1 MKPWINI
8 VAGLLLSGLCVAQS
22 APPVEPKRPAP
33 PAPQSQETDS
43 QDDTQTFRVNV
54 KLVNIFTTVTDENG
68 APIGGLKK
76 DDFTVYEDGELQKIA
91 IFDRQSG
98 LPLSIVLQIDSSLS
112 TRKDLPL
119 ELESARRFAQTI
131 LRPVDA
137 MSIYQFS
144 DIVDEVQGFTSN
156 LRTLDRAIGRV
167 QASGATAVFDA
178 VYLGAQALS
187 KREGRKVL
195 VIITDG
201 GDTASHVDYGEALR
215 AAQISEAIV
224 YPIIMVPI
232 EASAG
237 RETGGEHA
245 LIQMSRD
252 TGGRFYYASSIR
264 QLDQAFREIS
274 DELRTQYLLAYYPP
288 KSAHGDFRRLK
299 VEVKSSAAPDTE
311 MRARY
316 RAGYYT
322 SKID

>member
-1 MKPWINI
+1 MNRWNKFAIA
-8 VAGLLLSGLCVAQS
+8 VLLSGACFAQS
-22 APPVEPKRPAP
+22 PTSAQEPSNPGSLDNAG
-33 PAPQSQETDS
+33 TL
-43 QDDTQTFRVNV
+43 RVNV

-68 APIGGLKK
+68 APVGGLKK
-76 DDFTVYEDGELQKIA
+76 EDFKIYEDGEPQKIA
-91 IFDRQSG
+91 VFDRQSG
-98 LPLSIVLQIDSSLS
+98 LPISVVLQIDSSLS

-137 MSIYQFS
+137 MSIYQFN
-144 DIVDEVQGFTSN
+144 DVVDELQGFTSD
-156 LRTLDRAIGRV
+156 LRAIDRAIGRV
-167 QASGATAVFDA
+167 HASGATAVYDA
-178 VYLGAQALS
+178 VFLASQALAQ
-187 KREGRKVL
+187 RQGRKVM
-195 VIITDG
+195 VVITDG
-201 GDTASHVDYGEALR
+201 GDTASHVDYSEALR

-245 LIQMSRD
+245 LIQFSKD
-252 TGGRFYYASSIR
+252 TGGKYYYASSLN
-264 QLDQAFREIS
+264 QLDQAFRQIS

-288 KSAHGDFRRLK
+288 KSANAGFRHIK
-299 VEVKSSAAPDTE
+299 VEVKPTPADADRE
-311 MRARY
+311 FHARY

>member
-1 MKPWINI
+1 MRAWIRI
-8 VAGLLLSGLCVAQS
+8 AAGLLLSGVCLAQ
-22 APPVEPKRPAP
+22 APPPVGPRKPAQT
-33 PAPQSQETDS
+33 APQSQDVPPLDNGGTL
-43 QDDTQTFRVNV
+43 RVNV
-54 KLVNIFTTVTDENG
+54 KLVNVFATVTDENG

-76 DDFTVYEDGELQKIA
+76 EDFTLFEDGEPQKISV
-91 IFDRQSG
+91 FDRQSG

-137 MSIYQFS
+137 MSIYQFN
-144 DIVDEVQGFTSN
+144 DVVDELQGFTSN
-156 LRTLDRAIGRV
+156 LRTLDRAIERV
-167 QASGATAVFDA
+167 QAAGATAVYDA
-178 VYLGAQALS
+178 VFLGAQALS

-288 KSAHGDFRRLK
+288 KASHGDFRRIK
-299 VEVKSSAAPDTE
+299 VEVKSSADPDQE
-311 MRARY
+311 LRARY
-316 RAGYYT
+316 
-322 SKID
+322 